1 MKKNQLLSLTCSLIL
16 AISVLSCANGNSS
29 NSNNGNKKGNGT
41 IGISFNLANA
51 KALAGQETG
60 SRSARALSES
70 STLVKI
76 LENGSVQSAIKVPED
91 MNLSPVNAVFQS
103 PVGSDI
109 FILFSENTW
118 YNHEDENGKWV
129 NEGFSQLICVHEDG
143 SYDDVLGFDPEG
155 RNWKNIWANGSDY
168 ASCLKF
174 DSKGNLYYMC
184 YESSGNNGSSVFYK
198 YNPTTKENKQLTAA
212 VSRYSYRSFTV
223 SKDGSYIFVE
233 GWVNGNNNSEQFL
246 RAIPVNDPDNPRNII
261 YGSWNFSW
269 VYDDYTNVLYLCEN
283 TNDKNGGISKLTA
296 DSNFATKQWVAQ
308 NKEYTY
314 IFTLDDGTTLTM
326 TQSELYPGDGQDH
339 WPNNCSNWETENS
352 VYYDYQDLTATEGG
366 IWGSKREWVGNKEV
380 YHVYKV
386 LDANRTYCGVQYELP
401 AGYGIK
407 SFIPTSSDLFVLAD
421 IMEGTSKTGYHT
433 MFKIP
438 STGGEYTNIFTNV
451 PNNATTELISWSV
464 SSDATT
470 VFFSGVRG
478 LTITNGKIKTADDS
492 YSTISSGTKFTCI
505 TALY

>member
-1 MKKNQLLSLTCSLIL
+1 MKKIQLVSFACSLIL
-16 AISVLSCANGNSS
+16 AISVLSCANGNS
-29 NSNNGNKKGNGT
+29 NDNNGKKTGSGT
-41 IGISFNLANA
+41 TGITFNLTNA
-51 KALAGQETG
+51 KALAGQDSG
-60 SRSARALSES
+60 NRSARALSES

-76 LENGSVQSAIKVPED
+76 LENGSVESAIKVPEG

-109 FILFSENTW
+109 FILFSQNTW
-118 YNHEDENGKWV
+118 YGHEDANGQWV
-129 NEGFSQLICVHEDG
+129 QDGLSQLICVHEDG
-143 SYDDVLGFDPEG
+143 SYDDVLGFDPNSN
-155 RNWKNIWANGSDY
+155 NWKNIWANGSDY

-174 DSKGNLYYMC
+174 DSNGNLYYMC

-198 YNPTTKENKQLTAA
+198 YNPKTKENKQLTAA
-212 VSRYSYRSFTV
+212 VSRYSYQKFTV

-233 GWVNGNNNSEQFL
+233 GYVYGNNNSEQFL
-246 RAIPVNDPDNPRNII
+246 RAIPVANPDNPRNII

-269 VYDDYTNVLYLCEN
+269 VYDDYTNALYLCEN
-283 TNDKNGGISKLTA
+283 TNDLDGGISKYT
-296 DSNFATKQWVAQ
+296 SESSFTTKQWVEQ
-308 NKEYTY
+308 NKGTIY
-314 IFTLDDGTTLTM
+314 IFTMNDGTTLTM
-326 TQSELYPGDGQDH
+326 TESELYPGDGQNH
-339 WPNNCSNWETENS
+339 WPSNYSTYRTEYI
-352 VYYDYQDLTATEGG
+352 YYDYEELTSTAGG
-366 IWGSKREWVGNKEV
+366 IWGSKSEWTSGKYV

-386 LDANRTYCGVQYELP
+386 LDANRTYCGTLYELP

-407 SFIPTSSDLFVLAD
+407 SFIPTNSDLFVLAD

-438 STGGEYTNIFTNV
+438 STGGQYTNIFTNV
-451 PNNATTELISWSV
+451 PNNTTTELISWSV

-478 LTITNGKIKTADDS
+478 LTITNGKIATANDA